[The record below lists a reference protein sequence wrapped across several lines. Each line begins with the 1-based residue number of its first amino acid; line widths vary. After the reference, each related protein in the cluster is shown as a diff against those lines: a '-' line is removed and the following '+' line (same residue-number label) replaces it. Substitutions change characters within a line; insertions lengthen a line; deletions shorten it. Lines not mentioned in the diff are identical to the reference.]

1 MDASMDHGKSAS
13 RHRRARSWHVAA
25 ASALVAGTILAAC
38 GGGSHSS
45 GPGTAAAQQTAK
57 TMAVF
62 AQCMRGHGEPD
73 FYYANP
79 HSISASSGTA
89 FSLGQGYLVTG
100 LKPQAPAFQSALAA
114 CKHLLPPQP
123 RSTLT
128 QQQLQRDIKSAQC
141 MRAHGY
147 PGYPDPDVQH
157 GQLVQKP
164 LPSSI
169 DTSSPQF
176 EAAQKACGEG

>member
-1 MDASMDHGKSAS
+1 MEHGKSAK
-13 RHRRARSWHVAA
+13 RHRIARPWHVAA
-25 ASALVAGTILAAC
+25 GALVAGTMLAAC
-38 GGGSHSS
+38 GGSHSS
-45 GPGTAAAQQTAK
+45 APDTAAAQTAK

-62 AQCMRGHGEPD
+62 AQCMRGHGQPD

-79 HSISASSGTA
+79 QSVSNSSAPA

-100 LKPQAPAFQSALAA
+100 VKPQTPQFQSALAA
-114 CKHLLPPQP
+114 CRHLLPPRP
-123 RSTLT
+123 RGTLT
-128 QQQLQRDIKSAQC
+128 QQQLQRDIKFAQC
-141 MRAHGY
+141 MRAHGD
-147 PGYPDPDVQH
+147 PDYPDPDVQN

-176 EAAQKACGEG
+176 AAAQKACGEG